1 MLRWD
6 KLTNR
11 NASLKDVAS
20 IKVKEFCKLSGTSF
34 TNLNDIFES
43 MGLLSKKNLLNAAV
57 ILFGKQ
63 PQKFYSNAKLMCSVF
78 AADNTAHII
87 DQKEFAGDLFFLI
100 TEAESYIL
108 KNIHIGMNVK
118 GLFREDI
125 PEINREALREVIINA
140 FLHRDYFDP
149 DFISINIFKN
159 RLEIKNPGGLFGG
172 LKIDDIL
179 RRNISKRRNEVI
191 ADIFS
196 RARFVERKGRGIA
209 LILEKEPDTHFEQIG
224 EIFITTI
231 KRKIKLIPQVDGG
244 LTGGLKNVFE
254 LIKTNPGQNT
264 KSISV
269 EISKPEKTI
278 EKWLK
283 RLRDMKLI
291 EFKGSKRNGGYFPDN
306 LDRLGKIS
314 TTTKIQKPSLI
325 PQVDGGLTGGLKNVF
340 ELIKTNP
347 GQNTK
352 SISVEISKP
361 EKTVEKWIKK
371 LRELNL
377 IEFRGSK
384 KSGGYHMK

>member
-269 EISKPEKTI
+269 EISKPEKT
-278 EKWLK
+278 
-283 RLRDMKLI
+283 
-291 EFKGSKRNGGYFPDN
+291 
-306 LDRLGKIS
+306 
-314 TTTKIQKPSLI
+314 
-325 PQVDGGLTGGLKNVF
+325 
-340 ELIKTNP
+340 
-347 GQNTK
+347 
-352 SISVEISKP
+352 
-361 EKTVEKWIKK
+361 VEKWIKK